1 MGAIYLAEDLNAFNR
16 LRVVKEMLDYFDI
29 NDPQQVANAH
39 SATTRIPVV
48 NASSTNML
56 GPRPA
61 TATPQSSTGI
71 CPDPRVVLRSPVS
84 NAVLRGIANIEGTAV
99 HASFRYYKLEYAP
112 GADVQPDFAYL
123 AGEDKPVDDGVLAVW
138 YTTTLPNGVY
148 TLRLMTVERNGNY
161 PQPCQ
166 VNIRI
171 QN

>member
-1 MGAIYLAEDLNAFNR
+1 M
-16 LRVVKEMLDYFDI
+16 
-29 NDPQQVANAH
+29 
-39 SATTRIPVV
+39 
-48 NASSTNML
+48 
-56 GPRPA
+56 
-61 TATPQSSTGI
+61 
-71 CPDPRVVLRSPVS
+71 
-84 NAVLRGIANIEGTAV
+84 LRGIINIEGTAV
-99 HASFRYYKLEYAP
+99 HEMFRYYKLEYAP
-112 GADVQPDFAYL
+112 GRDAQSGFAYL